1 MTIVAR
7 PCGTPFGNPRDRS
20 YIWARDRP
28 RRALSLVRSRSG
40 KLNLKEMRNLAA
52 FTAIVALGNLGLTIW
67 HLLLASELNP
77 ALSFAEAARIG
88 ALTVALTLGGVSL
101 LWAQRRLAGSLVLV
115 AVFAIGLVVGSLE
128 HFFIPGPNNVFD
140 AGGGGVA
147 FLFRISVMLL
157 VALQIAGLW
166 GVARL
171 IRSAW
176 HSAA

>member
-1 MTIVAR
+1 MAR
-7 PCGTPFGNPRDRS
+7 PCGLLREPAGQVLHLGKGSAEVSVIVIP
-20 YIWARDRP
+20 
-28 RRALSLVRSRSG
+28 SLSG
-40 KLNLKEMRNLAA
+40 KLIKEMRNLAA
-52 FTAIVALGNLGLTIW
+52 FIAIVALGNLGLTIW
-67 HLLLASELNP
+67 HLHLAGELNP
-77 ALSFAEAARIG
+77 ALSFAQAARIG
-88 ALTVALTLGGVSL
+88 ALTAVLTLGGVSL

-115 AVFAIGLVVGSLE
+115 AVFAIGLVIGSLE

-147 FLFRISVMLL
+147 FLFRISVVLL

-171 IRSAW
+171 IRSAR